1 MSGTLKLS
9 EQWRP
14 LRQDMGNLIC
24 SIDGKTEKIEA
35 EERRMEQKRDESY
48 QQGAEDMLEAVNML
62 YDSSKIGLCSEK
74 MEELFG
80 TVYIRSILDRH
91 SAIEII
97 NGLKK
102 FLEEKEQDKDFHIGD
117 EVECI
122 DSYYANYKEKYVVV
136 ETFKWNDQK
145 AIRLINLRNVT
156 LHETTCPEGYRK
168 TGKRYTSILI
178 PKEEGEET

>member
-1 MSGTLKLS
+1 MSELTDKWRSTRADLGSIISQVDSKFEKL
-9 EQWRP
+9 
-14 LRQDMGNLIC
+14 
-24 SIDGKTEKIEA
+24 EA

-48 QQGAEDMLEAVNML
+48 LKGAEDMLEAVNML
-62 YDSSKIGLCSEK
+62 YDSSKIGLSSRK

-102 FLEEKEQDKDFHIGD
+102 FLEEKEQDKDFQIGD

-136 ETFKWNDQK
+136 ETFEYNDQK
-145 AIRLINLRNVT
+145 AIRLINLRNVS

-168 TGKRYTSILI
+168 TGKHYTSIPI
-178 PKEEGEET
+178 PKEEEDT

>member
-1 MSGTLKLS
+1 MSELTDKWRSTRADLGSIISQVDSKFEKL
-9 EQWRP
+9 
-14 LRQDMGNLIC
+14 
-24 SIDGKTEKIEA
+24 EA

-48 QQGAEDMLEAVNML
+48 LKGAEDMLEAVNML
-62 YDSSKIGLCSEK
+62 YDSSKIGLSSRK

-102 FLEEKEQDKDFHIGD
+102 FLEEKEQDKDFQIGD

-136 ETFKWNDQK
+136 ETFEYNDQK
-145 AIRLINLRNVT
+145 AIRLINLRNVS

-168 TGKRYTSILI
+168 TGKHYTSILI
-178 PKEEGEET
+178 PKEEEDT

>member
-1 MSGTLKLS
+1 MSGVLKLS
-9 EQWRP
+9 EQWRV
-14 LRQDMGNLIC
+14 LRQDIGNLIC

-35 EERRMEQKRDESY
+35 EERRMGQKLDESY
-48 QQGAEDMLEAVNML
+48 QQGAEDMRKAVNML
-62 YDSSKIGLCSEK
+62 YDSSIIGLSSRK

-80 TVYIRSILDRH
+80 TVYIPSIVDRNP
-91 SAIEII
+91 AIEII

-122 DSYYANYKEKYVVV
+122 DSDYANYKEKYVVV
-136 ETFKWNDQK
+136 EAFEWNDQK
-145 AIRLINLRNVT
+145 VIRLINLRNVS
-156 LHETTCPEGYRK
+156 LHETTCLEGYRK

-178 PKEEGEET
+178 TKEEEDT

>member
-9 EQWRP
+9 EQWRV

-48 QQGAEDMLEAVNML
+48 LKGAEDMLKAVNML
-62 YDSSKIGLCSEK
+62 YDSSIIGLSSRK

-80 TVYIRSILDRH
+80 TVYVRSIVDRH

-102 FLEEKEQDKDFHIGD
+102 FLEEKEQDKDFQIGD

-122 DSYYANYKEKYVVV
+122 DSNYANYKEKYVVV
-136 ETFKWNDQK
+136 NTFEYGDQK
-145 AIRLINLRNVT
+145 AIRLINLRNVS

-168 TGKRYTSILI
+168 TGKYYTSIPI
-178 PKEEGEET
+178 PKEEEDT